1 MTRNYRQAIENHLAN
16 YFTGP
21 LPTEL
26 IDGCIQAIRAC
37 RAGDQTRLIVI
48 AEESWEYDEYT
59 EECWVRD
66 EVTSIAGELVEDLEL
81 GKFL

>member
-1 MTRNYRQAIENHLAN
+1 MTSNYRQAIEIHLAN

-37 RAGDQTRLIVI
+37 RAGDHTRLIVI
-48 AEESWEYDEYT
+48 AEESWGYDEYT
-59 EECWVRD
+59 EEYWECD
-66 EVTSIAGELVEDLEL
+66 EVTAIAGELVEDLGL